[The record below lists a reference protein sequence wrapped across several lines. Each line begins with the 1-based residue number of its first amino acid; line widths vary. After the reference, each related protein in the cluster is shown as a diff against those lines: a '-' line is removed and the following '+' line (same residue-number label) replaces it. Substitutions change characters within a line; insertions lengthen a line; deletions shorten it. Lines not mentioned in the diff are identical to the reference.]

1 MLTNFFL
8 KITPLSVEERILVGV
23 FFFKKKGGGGL
34 KGRQI
39 VLVFFVA
46 NDVNRTIKHT
56 LYIYTVAE
64 VRCLKGAL
72 IEILFLISNT

>member
-1 MLTNFFL
+1 MGVFFL
-8 KITPLSVEERILVGV
+8 K
-23 FFFKKKGGGGL
+23 KGGGL

>member
-1 MLTNFFL
+1 M
-8 KITPLSVEERILVGV
+8 GV
-23 FFFKKKGGGGL
+23 FFLKKGGGGL

>member
-23 FFFKKKGGGGL
+23 FFLKKRGGGL

>member
-23 FFFKKKGGGGL
+23 FFLKKGGGL

-39 VLVFFVA
+39 VLDFFVA

>member
-1 MLTNFFL
+1 MLTNFFKKSRHYRL
-8 KITPLSVEERILVGV
+8 KKESWWV
-23 FFFKKKGGGGL
+23 FSFLKKRGGGL

-46 NDVNRTIKHT
+46 NNVNRTIKHT

-72 IEILFLISNT
+72 IKILFLISNT

>member
-1 MLTNFFL
+1 MLTIFFL

-23 FFFKKKGGGGL
+23 FFKKKGGL